1 MMQMNIHEILKHLP
15 HRYPFVLIDRIEDL
29 QLNKEITA
37 IKNVTINEPFF
48 PRPLSLSSSNAWCV
62 NS

>member
-37 IKNVTINEPFF
+37 IKNVTIMNLFF
-48 PRPLSLSSSNAWCV
+48 QVTFLIIQLCLV
-62 NS
+62 Y